1 MDLVASRYGIL
12 LMTLGDE
19 GNLTY
24 LIVERIDFL
33 FFFGLLT
40 DILISF
46 KRTIEYSY
54 LEQDSLVLV

>member
-33 FFFGLLT
+33 VFLGF
-40 DILISF
+40 
-46 KRTIEYSY
+46 
-54 LEQDSLVLV
+54 